1 MREKIIY
8 VAIDGVEFDNE
19 QECMKYEGSLRANS
33 LSKTTLF
40 LNEQFEIMNIQTLN
54 PEQVFYIY
62 VDNDDD
68 KKAIDEYFS
77 NHWCS
82 NPFAKDY
89 CQYVDLSDYSGWFY
103 YDTEKDEWKHFETE
117 VQVYKDMENNFT
129 KIMLDIFRQSIL
141 C

>member
-54 PEQVFYIY
+54 PEQVFYIF

-68 KKAIDEYFS
+68 KKAIDEYFT

-82 NPFAKDY
+82 SPFSEDY
-89 CQYVDLSDYSGWFY
+89 HQSVDLSKHSGWFY
-103 YDTEKDEWKHFETE
+103 FDTKEDEWKHFETE
-117 VQVYKDMENNFT
+117 VQVYKNMEGNFI
-129 KIMLDIFRQSIL
+129 KIMLDKGIKI
-141 C
+141 